1 MEIMILKFFFINQNG
16 IVSFSLLTHVTC
28 LSWGLIYINT
38 HTLLL
43 PINIEQKL
51 ILPSFLRIMRLR
63 ANGTRSISNSTTK
76 TNDANEMLSVL
87 GRMAD
92 AQQKKMEALQVG
104 VIVDLDR
111 VVALKEQHPKII
123 YE

>member
-1 MEIMILKFFFINQNG
+1 
-16 IVSFSLLTHVTC
+16 
-28 LSWGLIYINT
+28 
-38 HTLLL
+38 
-43 PINIEQKL
+43 
-51 ILPSFLRIMRLR
+51 
-63 ANGTRSISNSTTK
+63 
-76 TNDANEMLSVL
+76 MLSVL